1 MTFRRLRRNARVALV
16 GLVVVAMGGCFS
28 GRPTTNAAGANQ
40 PRRTSVVVVGD
51 SITEG
56 SRREL
61 DDALAT
67 AGFTEVVIEA
77 VSGRRIAIGNGTTE
91 PLAGVDTL
99 RNVVGFGARPDVWVF
114 ALGSNDVGKYSQA
127 EYEPLLDAMID
138 QIPSDAPLVWV
149 DVYVEHNPE
158 GTAQFN
164 ELVRRRLRD
173 RGHATVASWFQFA
186 SDPAADV
193 LQDDRLHPN
202 VAGRTRFA
210 ALVTEAAI
218 ATR

>member
-1 MTFRRLRRNARVALV
+1 MTRSNLRRNARVALV
-16 GLVVVAMGGCFS
+16 GLLMVTMAGCFS
-28 GRPTTNAAGANQ
+28 GGPSKNAARADQ

-51 SITEG
+51 SIAEG
-56 SRREL
+56 SRQDL
-61 DDALAT
+61 QDALAV

-99 RNVVGFGARPDVWVF
+99 RNVVGFGAQPDVWVF
-114 ALGSNDVGKYSQA
+114 ALGSNDVGKYAQA
-127 EYEPLLDAMID
+127 EYESLLDSMID
-138 QIPSDAPLVWV
+138 QIPGGAPLVWV

-164 ELVRRRLRD
+164 ELVRDRLGK

-186 SDPAADV
+186 SDPGSAV

-202 VAGRTRFA
+202 VAGRKRFA
-210 ALVTEAAI
+210 TLVTEAAI